1 MYASPAR
8 STLISGALHA
18 AAIALILL
26 VTGVKT
32 PLVRTADHTI
42 FITPLDVLK
51 YPVRIPQRDDAGG
64 GGGMRAKTEA
74 SLGNLPRAATRQFMA
89 PMVKSENP
97 NPILSLEPTIIA
109 DPEINLP
116 QINLASLGDPHGVP
130 GPPSAG
136 RGKGGGIGDGDGTG
150 VGPGIG
156 PGAGPGRDGGISSS
170 HAGFQGSVT
179 EPVLLWKAEP
189 EYSEEARKAKIQGTV
204 IVRAEID
211 ARGQV
216 QNISIAQ
223 GLGLGLDEKAIAAV
237 QKWKFRPGTRNGK
250 PVTTPAMIHLSF
262 RLL

>member
-32 PLVRTADHTI
+32 SLVRPADHTV
-42 FITPLDVLK
+42 FITPLDVVK
-51 YPVRIPQRDDAGG
+51 YDVRIPQRADAGG
-64 GGGMRAKTEA
+64 GGGMRAKTQA
-74 SLGNLPRAATRQFMA
+74 SLGNLPRVATHQFVA

-130 GPPSAG
+130 GPPSPG

-156 PGAGPGRDGGISSS
+156 PGAGPGHDGIASGR
-170 HAGFQGSVT
+170 AGFQGSVT

-189 EYSEEARKAKIQGTV
+189 EYSEEARKAKVQGTV

-216 QNISIAQ
+216 QNISVAQ

-237 QKWKFRPGTRNGK
+237 QKWRFRPGTRNGK

>member
-26 VTGVKT
+26 VTGVNTSMVK
-32 PLVRTADHTI
+32 PAGHTT

-51 YPVRIPQRDDAGG
+51 YHVRIPQRDDAGG
-64 GGGMRAKTEA
+64 GGGLRARTEA
-74 SLGNLPRAATRQFMA
+74 SLGKLPRAATHQFIA

-97 NPILSLEPTIIA
+97 NPVLSLEPTIIA
-109 DPEINLP
+109 NPEIELP
-116 QINLASLGDPHGVP
+116 QINLAALGDPRGVP

-156 PGAGPGRDGGISSS
+156 PGAGPGRDGGISSGR
-170 HAGFQGSVT
+170 AGFQGSVT

-216 QNISIAQ
+216 QNISVAQ

-237 QKWKFRPGTRNGK
+237 QKWRFRPGTRNGK
-250 PVTTPAMIHLSF
+250 PVATQAMIHLSF

>member
-32 PLVRTADHTI
+32 PLVRMADHTI
-42 FITPLDVLK
+42 FITPIDVVK
-51 YPVRIPQRDDAGG
+51 YPVRIPQREDAGG

-74 SLGNLPRAATRQFMA
+74 SLGNLPRAATHQFIA
-89 PMVKSENP
+89 PMVKTENL

-116 QINLASLGDPHGVP
+116 QINLAALGDPHGVP

-136 RGKGGGIGDGDGTG
+136 RGNGGGIGVGDGTG

-156 PGAGPGRDGGISSS
+156 PGAGPGRDGGISSG
-170 HAGFQGSVT
+170 HAGFQGGVT
-179 EPVLLWKAEP
+179 EPVLLWKSEP

-223 GLGLGLDEKAIAAV
+223 GLGLGLDEKAISAV

-250 PVTTPAMIHLSF
+250 PVTTPAIIQLSF